1 MAELIDREVI
11 PRIMERM
18 DSPDILL
25 LIGARQVGKT
35 SAMRLIINRL
45 RERVDSQ
52 STHFFDLEDFRIL
65 DLVNKNCKPL
75 YAFVITREFIGSKKY
90 DGALVYFIPCWLVG

>member
-11 PRIMERM
+11 PRIMDKM

-35 SAMRLIINRL
+35 SAMHLIISRA
-45 RERVDSQ
+45 
-52 STHFFDLEDFRIL
+52 H
-65 DLVNKNCKPL
+65 
-75 YAFVITREFIGSKKY
+75 
-90 DGALVYFIPCWLVG
+90 